1 MRAEDV
7 MVQDRSFGSGN
18 NFMAH
23 AIGLIRVDLRSS
35 ASKAHVYIGSSA
47 R

>member
-1 MRAEDV
+1 MRVGDV

-23 AIGLIRVDLRSS
+23 AIGPARVDP
-35 ASKAHVYIGSSA
+35 GSNA
-47 R
+47 RVFIEGRVR

>member
-7 MVQDRSFGSGN
+7 MVQDRSLGSGN

-23 AIGLIRVDLRSS
+23 AIGFLRVDLRSS
-35 ASKAHVYIGSSA
+35 ASKAPVFIGGCA

>member
-1 MRAEDV
+1 
-7 MVQDRSFGSGN
+7 MVQDRSLDSGN

-23 AIGLIRVDLRSS
+23 AIGPIRVDPGSS
-35 ASKAHVYIGSSA
+35 ASKAAAFIEGRA